1 MFTEKARTFATG
13 CLLKTTAG
21 SQTRLEKGE
30 SAKLTAWR
38 RYEKTNL
45 EITKT
50 ILKLM
55 GFGFDKIEF
64 VKDSP
69 GTTFMLL
76 TLARLGENLAG
87 PQNKL

>member
-1 MFTEKARTFATG
+1 M
-13 CLLKTTAG
+13 
-21 SQTRLEKGE
+21 EKGE
-30 SAKLTAWR
+30 SAKLTALAAG
-38 RYEKTNL
+38 EKTNL

-69 GTTFMLL
+69 GTTFVLL

-87 PQNKL
+87 PKQALKKG